1 MSRESFLFVAVG
13 AALLVQCG
21 PGGPFGADEPGEAPL
36 RAAPPAL
43 SPSPVPSASAAQPP
57 RAGAPGA
64 EATNAADAPRGEAA
78 ACPSG
83 FTCELEA
90 WERAPR
96 PTITEILV
104 QKEAHRLHLL
114 AGKVVVRSYSVAI
127 GSGGAGPKRF
137 EGDSVTPV
145 GTYAITDRITSPW
158 HTFLGV
164 NYPNLEDQ
172 RRFAERRGRGEVPYG
187 RGIGF
192 GIAIHGRRQDMADGL
207 HKEVDWTRGCVA
219 LDNDE
224 IDEVAS
230 VVKRGTRVVITD

>member
-1 MSRESFLFVAVG
+1 VSRKTPLFLVAG

-21 PGGPFGADEPGEAPL
+21 PSGPFEADDRGAAPL
-36 RAAPPAL
+36 GAAPPAGSR
-43 SPSPVPSASAAQPP
+43 SPEPSSPALPP
-57 RAGAPGA
+57 P
-64 EATNAADAPRGEAA
+64 PA

-83 FTCELEA
+83 WTCDREA

-114 AGKVVVRSYSVAI
+114 AGKVIVRSYSVAI

-137 EGDSVTPV
+137 EGDNVTPV
-145 GTYAITDRITSPW
+145 GTYAITDRIKSPW

-172 RRFAERRGRGEVPYG
+172 RRFAERRGRGEVPFG

-192 GIAIHGRRQDMADGL
+192 GIAIHGRRQDMADEL

-230 VVKRGTRVVITD
+230 VVKRGTRLVITD